1 MITLADAGG
10 LRHMWIYRKAW
21 LVDRYPSTQ
30 QTSHSTEVES
40 IITTLFITASVIS
53 MIDAAPRWPAADGQ
67 ADEEQRLSGCGGW
80 AG

>member
-40 IITTLFITASVIS
+40 TNDAIYYGVCN
-53 MIDAAPRWPAADGQ
+53 IDD
-67 ADEEQRLSGCGGW
+67 
-80 AG
+80 